1 MQGRIRDLLAEL
13 FGEPADLCCQRI
25 ELTLNVIAAPAKLF
39 AFLSQ
44 ILKVVAHARAFS
56 VSKRGGLRCG
66 RR

>member
-1 MQGRIRDLLAEL
+1 
-13 FGEPADLCCQRI
+13 
-25 ELTLNVIAAPAKLF
+25 
-39 AFLSQ
+39 LSQ